1 MKDLT
6 TVTYH
11 FADNTKQIS
20 NINKE
25 MLVNERGR
33 QRSMEELNKIFL
45 DIQHDLGAISFEL

>member
-1 MKDLT
+1 MENLT

-11 FADNTKQIS
+11 FADGTKQIS

-25 MLVNERGR
+25 MLINERGR

-45 DIQHDLGAISFEL
+45 DIQHDLGAISFEI

>member
-1 MKDLT
+1 MEDLT

-11 FADNTKQIS
+11 FADDTKQIS
-20 NINKE
+20 SINKE

-45 DIQHDLGAISFEL
+45 DTQHDLGAISFEL